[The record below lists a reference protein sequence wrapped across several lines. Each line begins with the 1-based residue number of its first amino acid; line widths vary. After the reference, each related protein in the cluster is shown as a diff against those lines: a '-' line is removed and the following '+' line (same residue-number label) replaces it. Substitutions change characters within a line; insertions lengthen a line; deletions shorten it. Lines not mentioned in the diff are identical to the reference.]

1 MTAALEG
8 GCACGSIRYR
18 LTDEPMFTHY
28 CHCLNCQNR
37 RAVPSSSTASPDVH
51 IFTESKLPW
60 AGLLR
65 TVPAVE
71 IY

>member
-1 MTAALEG
+1 
-8 GCACGSIRYR
+8 
-18 LTDEPMFTHY
+18 MFTHY